1 MSPGGPALASRRG
14 NTPAPARQRGHI
26 WPALLVFVLLA
37 AGYAWW
43 YFAPD
48 TLPDA
53 VRRQLPLS
61 ARANPPLYKWKDD
74 KGRWQVTD
82 APPTDRPYEKLKYDP
97 RANVVPNVIPPPPPG
112 TAH

>member
-1 MSPGGPALASRRG
+1 MSARRRRPG
-14 NTPAPARQRGHI
+14 ARFQHGRI
-26 WPALLVFVLLA
+26 WPVMLVFLLLA
-37 AGYAWW
+37 AAYAWW
-43 YFAPD
+43 YLAPD

-53 VRRQLPLS
+53 VRKQLPMS

-82 APPTDRPYEKLKYDP
+82 APPPDRSYEKLKYDP

-112 TAH
+112 TTH